1 MSITVLW
8 DANTGVTLSVIRY
21 HKKGVSNVLF
31 STSGLL
37 LISLGMDEDRSIAVH
52 NVKTSALVGTGK
64 GGRGKGLVLFYPVT
78 SCIIM
83 F

>member
-1 MSITVLW
+1 MLW

-37 LISLGMDEDRSIAVH
+37 LISVGMDEDRSIAVH

-64 GGRGKGLVLFYPVT
+64 GGRGRGRA
-78 SCIIM
+78 SC
-83 F
+83 